1 MFEVEI
7 MSKLCFHGVRSIS
20 ILIVCGVEMAGNE
33 KSNKGS
39 LRWEM
44 EGGIRAGVPHPMA
57 MGGSRVNLAPPVPRA
72 PVRML
77 RP

>member
-1 MFEVEI
+1 MELDRF
-7 MSKLCFHGVRSIS
+7 LL
-20 ILIVCGVEMAGNE
+20 LIGCGVEMAGNE

-44 EGGIRAGVPHPMA
+44 EGGMRAGVPHPMA
-57 MGGSRVNLAPPVPRA
+57 MECSRVNPAPPVPRA

-77 RP
+77 RPQRGRTVPRLTLT